1 MTKLRGL
8 DALGL
13 ARVEKDLHLAN
24 MAEDAFPTA
33 AQPVGWP
40 FTLDDLR
47 ASTDDAVEPVT
58 AGLLET
64 QRPDRGTGD
73 LYLFWLALDGVG
85 PEGTVT
91 GAAGC
96 PMPG

>member
-1 MTKLRGL
+1 M
-8 DALGL
+8 
-13 ARVEKDLHLAN
+13 EKDLHLAN

-33 AQPVGWP
+33 AQAVGWP

-64 QRPDRGTGD
+64 RAQTAGLSD

-85 PEGTVT
+85 PDGDGDGQLGVRLR
-91 GAAGC
+91 G
-96 PMPG
+96 

>member
-1 MTKLRGL
+1 
-8 DALGL
+8 
-13 ARVEKDLHLAN
+13 

-64 QRPDRGTGD
+64 RAQTAGLSD

-91 GAAGC
+91 VSWVSDAAR
-96 PMPG
+96 